1 MDLDCIPADLVSEQ
15 LHMADVDD
23 RFTGACNGGKNLAA
37 AKVTNGKDNFGGK
50 GEQAILLNPRMSH
63 KDHQPLK
70 ERPARVCGPFP
81 PLGMI
86 HLRQETALNGSPFF
100 VAAVAPGAV
109 FSGFLFGKRLFGL
122 VFIFAQRLDH
132 IFCPHASLFQCG
144 INNIGGVFLVCTGLR
159 L

>member
-1 MDLDCIPADLVSEQ
+1 MDFDCIPADLVSEQ

-100 VAAVAPGAV
+100 VVAASASGAIFRGV
-109 FSGFLFGKRLFGL
+109 LLRQRFLGY
-122 VFIFAQRLDH
+122 
-132 IFCPHASLFQCG
+132 
-144 INNIGGVFLVCTGLR
+144 VCI
-159 L
+159 